1 VHDPVAEDGE
11 AAPDPLGVG
20 RLDVVPAGEVERDPV
35 VGEAAQCVEQL
46 QHPLAGHPVADAD
59 GRGPAAVAQVG
70 YRAGR
75 HGRHVAPGRDDPNA
89 VGGQPVRRGD
99 EVLAQRLAGRDQQ
112 PAAAVQV
119 PVEHGLDP
127 LPRSAVVDATRRLVE
142 NRGKGP
148 TTVGGPLGPR
158 GDEPGRDAVDQQD
171 VAVGQGEG
179 VGPQPHGHELDLG
192 VVVTRQFGKAAVVEV
207 AAAELLGT
215 SEGQKG
221 DEHAGPPRRPD
232 SLRPRRTVRWR

>member
-1 VHDPVAEDGE
+1 VTRSW
-11 AAPDPLGVG
+11 G
-20 RLDVVPAGEVERDPV
+20 RRP
-35 VGEAAQCVEQL
+35 
-46 QHPLAGHPVADAD
+46 
-59 GRGPAAVAQVG
+59 
-70 YRAGR
+70 
-75 HGRHVAPGRDDPNA
+75 
-89 VGGQPVRRGD
+89 
-99 EVLAQRLAGRDQQ
+99 
-112 PAAAVQV
+112 
-119 PVEHGLDP
+119 
-127 LPRSAVVDATRRLVE
+127 SAS
-142 NRGKGP
+142 
-148 TTVGGPLGPR
+148 
-158 GDEPGRDAVDQQD
+158 DEPGRDAVDQQD